1 MPHHNRCIR
10 FFHDIS
16 IRDVRLARRR
26 NDAARTAP
34 RPRRAIM
41 IYRASLLLTAL
52 SLPAHAQQPIIYPS
66 KGQSAEQQQKDQGEC
81 MAWAQQTT
89 GVNPAAVAQSL
100 AADQPQSDT
109 GFLQDERVQGAVVG
123 AAGGAAIG
131 AIAGGHAGK
140 GAGIG
145 ALVGTLAGGAHREH
159 KSEEAQARTRANQQ
173 QAQQSVATYNRA
185 YGACLEGRGYT
196 VR

>member
-1 MPHHNRCIR
+1 MPHDNRCIR
-10 FFHDIS
+10 FFRDIS
-16 IRDVRLARRR
+16 IRNVRLAGRR
-26 NDAARTAP
+26 NDATRTAP
-34 RPRRAIM
+34 RPRAIM
-41 IYRASLLLTAL
+41 IYRASLLVAAL

-159 KSEEAQARTRANQQ
+159 KSDEAQARTRANQQ